1 MTVSFLKG
9 YRALDLTG
17 LSGQLCG
24 RMLADLGMEVI
35 KIEPPGGDP
44 VRNRPPFIESA
55 AGKRLSTTFAH
66 LNSGKASKVLD
77 FDKEPDR
84 AAFRKLVESAD
95 VVLESFQPG
104 ELESKG
110 LGYKDLAAVNPG
122 IVMGSITAFGQ
133 TGPKKNLACN
143 DLVALA
149 QSGFLYI
156 AGDPSMPPV
165 RPPET
170 QAYYFASL
178 FAAAGVLAALYR
190 RERTGQ
196 GDHVDASMQETLATQ
211 EHIIRLW
218 ANEKQISKRAG
229 SQHGS
234 VAPAK
239 IFPCRDGFVYLYVT
253 RQHWKLFLTVW
264 KDHPAVFDA
273 PDWLNNLYRRAHAE
287 ELNPAVEAFVGKF
300 SMAEITDLLQ
310 AKGIPC
316 VPVNTPMGFATDEH
330 VQGRGFMT
338 PVEHAEFGAT
348 TQPALPFVIDG
359 ARVPVGSVPILDSW
373 RSPSYISP
381 VTGERREGI
390 FPEGE
395 RSGGASPAGERSEET
410 DRPSTVWDSGKKPT
424 PAAISGSATSGG
436 NGPLDGMRI
445 VSFDHVLA
453 GPYGTTILAE
463 LGADVI
469 KVESGKGGMD
479 PFRFFGTGED
489 PNVSPRFLEFNRNK
503 RSFTVNLKHP
513 KGQPVLHDLVAK
525 ADAVLDNYSVDVVER
540 IGLAY
545 DQLCKVKPDIVNLR
559 MPGLGTTGPKRH
571 FSTVGVNITAF
582 TGLTYL
588 WNHPD
593 VTHPPIGAQT
603 VFPDYVSGVLCAI
616 IIVSGVLH
624 RDRQKKGAF
633 IDLAQAEAAAFMIG
647 PSLMEAAASGKDP
660 QPIGNASLAAAPHDC
675 YPCKGED
682 RWCVIAAE
690 NQEQWLAL
698 AKILGA
704 EVVGDARFK
713 TFADRLRH
721 REALNALISHWTQA
735 QDAFAVMDRLQQ
747 AGVPCGVV
755 QTGEDLVNDAQLQ
768 ERGFIVEVDNPR
780 LGRVVLPNFP
790 LQFANSK
797 LTRRWEFPV
806 LGRDTEAVLRDVVGY
821 SDATIKQLG
830 SDGVLE

>member
-1 MTVSFLKG
+1 MSVAFLKG
-9 YRALDLTG
+9 FRALDLTG

-24 RMLADLGMEVI
+24 RMLGDLGMEVI

-44 VRNRPPFIESA
+44 VRNLPPFVHSA
-55 AGKRLSTTFAH
+55 DGKRLSTTFAH
-66 LNSGKASKVLD
+66 LNAGKASKVLD
-77 FDKEPDR
+77 LDKEADR
-84 AAFRKLVESAD
+84 AAFGELVKTVD
-95 VVLESFQPG
+95 VVLESFKPG
-104 ELESKG
+104 ELDAKK
-110 LGYKDLAAVNPG
+110 LGYKDLSAINPG
-122 IVMGSITAFGQ
+122 LVMASITGFGQ
-133 TGPKKNLACN
+133 TGPKRNLACN

-156 AGDPSMPPV
+156 AGDPSMAPV

-170 QAYYFASL
+170 QAYYFASV

-190 RERTGQ
+190 RERTGH

-234 VAPAK
+234 VAPAR

-264 KDHPAVFDA
+264 KEHAAVFDA
-273 PDWLNNLYRRAHAE
+273 PDWLNNLYRRAHAD
-287 ELNPAVEAFVGKF
+287 ELNPAVEAFVRQF
-300 SMAEITDLLQ
+300 TMAEITELLQ
-310 AKGIPC
+310 EKGIPC
-316 VPVNTPMGFATDEH
+316 VPVNTPMGFANDDH
-330 VQGRGFMT
+330 VQGRGFMA
-338 PVEHAEFGAT
+338 PVDHAGFGKT
-348 TQPALPFVIDG
+348 KQPAMPFVIDG
-359 ARVPVGSVPILDSW
+359 ERIPVGSVPLLDSW
-373 RSPSYISP
+373 RGSGA
-381 VTGERREGI
+381 VEKKEGV
-390 FPEGE
+390 
-395 RSGGASPAGERSEET
+395 
-410 DRPSTVWDSGKKPT
+410 DRPT
-424 PAAISGSATSGG
+424 PSQNGG

-469 KVESGKGGMD
+469 KVESSKGGMD

-489 PNVSPRFLEFNRNK
+489 PNLSPRFLEFNRNK

-513 KGQPVLHDLVAK
+513 KGQPVLHDLIAH
-525 ADAVLDNYSVDVVER
+525 ADAVLDNYSVDVVGR

-588 WNHPD
+588 WNHPG
-593 VTHPPIGAQT
+593 VTNPPIGSQT

-616 IIVSGVLH
+616 IIISGVLY

-633 IDLAQAEAAAFMIG
+633 IDLAQSEATAFMIG
-647 PSLMEAAASGKDP
+647 PSLMEAAASGIDP
-660 QPIGNASLAAAPHDC
+660 QPIGNASPAAAPHDC
-675 YPCKGED
+675 YPCRGED

-690 NQEQWLAL
+690 TEQQWAAL

-704 EVVGDARFK
+704 NVAQDARFK
-713 TFADRLRH
+713 TLSDRLKH
-721 REALNALISHWTQA
+721 REDLNTIISDWTRE
-735 QDAFAVMDRLQQ
+735 QDAQEVMNRLQQ
-747 AGVPCGVV
+747 AGVPSAVV
-755 QTGEDLVNDAQLQ
+755 QTGEDLTNDPQLKA
-768 ERGFIVEVDNPR
+768 RGFIVEVDNAR

-790 LQFANSK
+790 LQFVNSK

-806 LGRDTEAVLRDVVGY
+806 LGKDTETVLRDVVGY
-821 SDATIKQLG
+821 SEETIAAHRR
-830 SDGVLE
+830 DGVLD

>member
-1 MTVSFLKG
+1 MDSPIGFLKG
-9 YRALDLTG
+9 YRALDLTD

-44 VRNRPPFIESA
+44 VRNLAPFVRSA
-55 AGKRLSTTFAH
+55 EGKLLSTTFAH
-66 LNSGKASKVLD
+66 LNAGKASKILD
-77 FDKEPDR
+77 LDKEADR
-84 AAFRKLVESAD
+84 GEFRRLVAASD
-95 VVLESFQPG
+95 VMLESFEPG
-104 ELESKG
+104 EMDAKG
-110 LGYKDLAAVNPG
+110 LGYKELATLNPG
-122 IVMGSITAFGQ
+122 LVMASITPFGQ

-156 AGDPSMPPV
+156 SGDPSLPPCK
-165 RPPET
+165 PPEL

-196 GDHVDASMQETLATQ
+196 GDHVDSSMQETLATQ

-218 ANEKQISKRAG
+218 ANDKQILKRAG

-253 RQHWKLFLTVW
+253 RQHWKLFLSIW
-264 KDHPAVFDA
+264 KDHPVEFDA
-273 PDWLNNLYRRAHAE
+273 SEWLNNVYRRAHAD
-287 ELNPAVEAFVGKF
+287 ELNPAIESFLSRF
-300 SMAEITDLLQ
+300 TMAEITELMQ
-310 AKGIPC
+310 SKGIPC
-316 VPVNTPMGFATDEH
+316 VPVNTPLRFVNDEH
-330 VQGRGFMT
+330 VQSRGFMA
-338 PVEHAEFGAT
+338 PVEHADFGRIK
-348 TQPALPFVIDG
+348 QPAMPFVIDG
-359 ARVPVGSVPILDSW
+359 SRPPVGSVPPLDGW
-373 RSPSYISP
+373 HLPSYISD
-381 VTGERREGI
+381 
-390 FPEGE
+390 
-395 RSGGASPAGERSEET
+395 RSLSSLPGDGGDVGGHVEVAE
-410 DRPSTVWDSGKKPT
+410 
-424 PAAISGSATSGG
+424 GG
-436 NGPLDGMRI
+436 NSSNGDDQTISNDGPLAGMRI

-469 KVESGKGGMD
+469 KVESSKGGMD

-489 PNVSPRFLEFNRNK
+489 PNLSPRFLEFNRNK

-513 KGQPVLHDLVAK
+513 KGKGVLHDLVAK

-540 IGLAY
+540 IGLGY
-545 DQLCKVKPDIVNLR
+545 RDLCAVKPDIINLR

-588 WNHPD
+588 WNHPGN
-593 VTHPPIGAQT
+593 TNPPIGSQT

-616 IIVSGVLH
+616 IIISGVLY
-624 RDRQKKGAF
+624 RDRQNKGAF
-633 IDLAQAEAAAFMIG
+633 IDLAQSEATAFMIG
-647 PSLMEAAASGKDP
+647 ASLMEAANSGNDP
-660 QPIGNASLAAAPHDC
+660 EPCGNASPWAAPHDC
-675 YPCKGED
+675 YPCAGED

-690 NQEQWLAL
+690 NDAQWTAL
-698 AKILGA
+698 AKILGGGI
-704 EVVGDARFK
+704 ERDARFQ
-713 TFADRLRH
+713 TAENRMENRD
-721 REALNALISHWTQA
+721 ELNRIIAAWTLD
-735 QDAFAVMDRLQQ
+735 QDAFAVMDHLQK
-747 AGVPCGVV
+747 AGVPAGVV
-755 QTGEDLVNDAQLQ
+755 QTGEDLTHDPQLD
-768 ERGFIVEVDNPR
+768 ERGFIVAVENPR

-790 LQFANSK
+790 LHFTNAR

-821 SDATIKQLG
+821 SEEVITAHKR
-830 SDGVLE
+830 DGVLE

>member
-1 MTVSFLKG
+1 MNAAPAFLKG

-24 RMLADLGMEVI
+24 RILADLGMEVI

-44 VRNRPPFIESA
+44 VRQLPPFIKSPE
-55 AGKRLSTTFAH
+55 GKRLSTTFAH
-66 LNSGKASKVLD
+66 LNAGKASTVLAID
-77 FDKEPDR
+77 QEVGR
-84 AAFRKLVESAD
+84 AALRRLVESAD

-104 ELESKG
+104 ELDAKG
-110 LGYKDLAAVNPG
+110 LGYKDLAAINPG

-133 TGPKKNLACN
+133 TGPKKNLTCN

-156 AGDPSMPPV
+156 SGDPSLPPV

-190 RERTGQ
+190 RERTGK
-196 GDHVDASMQETLATQ
+196 GDHVDASMQETLATH
-211 EHIIRLW
+211 EHIIRLY
-218 ANEKQISKRAG
+218 ANEKQIVKRAG
-229 SQHGS
+229 SQHGQ
-234 VAPAK
+234 VAPAR
-239 IFPCRDGFVYLYVT
+239 IFPCHDGFVYLYVT
-253 RQHWKLFLTVW
+253 RQHWKLFLEIW
-264 KDHPAVFDA
+264 KEHPAEMDA
-273 PDWLNNLYRRAHAE
+273 PDWLNNLYRRAHADQI
-287 ELNPAVEAFVGKF
+287 NTVVEAFARKHTVEEF
-300 SMAEITDLLQ
+300 TNLLQ

-316 VPVNTPMGFATDEH
+316 VPVNTPLGFANDEH
-330 VQGRGFMT
+330 VQSRGFMAA
-338 PVEHAEFGAT
+338 VEHTGFGST
-348 TQPALPFVIDG
+348 KQPAMPFVIDG
-359 ARVPVGSVPILDSW
+359 ARIPVGSVPVLDGW

-381 VTGERREGI
+381 V
-390 FPEGE
+390 
-395 RSGGASPAGERSEET
+395 AGESTEEAPQ
-410 DRPSTVWDSGKKPT
+410 RERDSG
-424 PAAISGSATSGG
+424 GG

-469 KVESGKGGMD
+469 KVESRKGGMD

-513 KGQPVLHDLVAK
+513 KGRKVLHDLVAK

-540 IGLAY
+540 IGLGY
-545 DQLCKVKPDIVNLR
+545 DDLRRVKPDMINLR

-571 FSTVGVNITAF
+571 FSTVGVNITSF

-588 WNHPD
+588 WNHPGN
-593 VTHPPIGAQT
+593 TNPPIGSQT

-616 IIVSGVLH
+616 VIISGVLY
-624 RDRQKKGAF
+624 RNRQKQGAF
-633 IDLAQAEAAAFMIG
+633 IDLAQSEATAFMIG
-647 PSLMEAAASGKDP
+647 ASLMEAAASGKDP
-660 QPIGNASLAAAPHDC
+660 QPIGNASPSVAPHDC

-690 NQEQWLAL
+690 NEEQWRAL
-698 AKILGA
+698 ARILGMGI
-704 EVVGDARFK
+704 EHDRRFQ
-713 TFADRLRH
+713 TVQNRLRH
-721 REALNALISHWTQA
+721 RRELNEIVERWTQE
-735 QDAFAVMDRLQQ
+735 QDAFEIMDRLQQ
-747 AGVPCGVV
+747 AHIPCGVV
-755 QTGEDLVNDAQLQ
+755 QTGEDLTNDPQLK
-768 ERGFIVEVDNPR
+768 ERGFVVAVENPR

-797 LTRRWEFPV
+797 LTRRWEFPI

-821 SDATIKQLG
+821 SRETIEQLG
-830 SDGVLE
+830 NDGVLA

>member
-1 MTVSFLKG
+1 MSVTFLKG

-24 RMLADLGMEVI
+24 RILADLGMEVI

-44 VRNRPPFIESA
+44 VRNLLPFVKSTD
-55 AGKRLSTTFAH
+55 GKRLSTTFAH
-66 LNSGKASKVLD
+66 LNAGKASKVLD
-77 FDKEPDR
+77 LEKETDR
-84 AAFRKLVESAD
+84 ATFRKLVETAD

-104 ELESKG
+104 ELDSKG
-110 LGYKDLAAVNPG
+110 LGYRSLAAINPG
-122 IVMGSITAFGQ
+122 IVMASITGFGQ

-149 QSGFLYI
+149 QSGFLFI
-156 AGDPSMPPV
+156 SGDPSLPPV

-196 GDHVDASMQETLATQ
+196 GDHVDATMQETLATQ
-211 EHIIRLW
+211 EHIIRLY
-218 ANEKQISKRAG
+218 ANENQISQRAG

-253 RQHWKLFLTVW
+253 RQHWKLFLTIW
-264 KDHPAVFDA
+264 KDHAPVFDA
-273 PDWLNNLYRRAHAE
+273 PDWLNNVYRRAHAD
-287 ELNPAVEAFVGKF
+287 ELNPAVEAFLGKF
-300 SMAEITDLLQ
+300 TMAEITELLQ
-310 AKGIPC
+310 SKGIPC
-316 VPVNTPMGFATDEH
+316 VPVNTPMGFANDEH
-330 VQGRGFMT
+330 VQSRGFMA
-338 PVEHAEFGAT
+338 PVDHVGFGSAK
-348 TQPALPFVIDG
+348 QPAMPFVIDG
-359 ARVPVGSVPILDSW
+359 ARPPVNSVPVLDSW
-373 RSPSYISP
+373 RDNVAARSKP
-381 VTGERREGI
+381 VKSN
-390 FPEGE
+390 P
-395 RSGGASPAGERSEET
+395 ASN
-410 DRPSTVWDSGKKPT
+410 
-424 PAAISGSATSGG
+424 GG

-453 GPYGTTILAE
+453 GPFGTTILAE
-463 LGADVI
+463 LGADLI
-469 KVESGKGGMD
+469 KVESSKGGMD

-513 KGQPVLHDLVAK
+513 KGQGVLHDLVAK

-540 IGLAY
+540 IGLGY
-545 DQLCKVKPDIVNLR
+545 DQLRAVKPDIINLR

-588 WNHPD
+588 WNHPG
-593 VTHPPIGAQT
+593 VTNPPIGSQT

-616 IIVSGVLH
+616 IIISGVLY

-633 IDLAQAEAAAFMIG
+633 IDLAQSEATAFMIG
-647 PSLMEAAASGKDP
+647 ASLMEAAASGIDP
-660 QPIGNASLAAAPHDC
+660 QPVGNASPSAAPHDC

-690 NQEQWLAL
+690 NEEQWSAL
-698 AKILGA
+698 TQILGS
-704 EVVGDARFK
+704 GIDQDARFK
-713 TFADRLRH
+713 TLDDRLRN
-721 REALNALISHWTQA
+721 LNELNGIISRWTQDK
-735 QDAFAVMDRLQQ
+735 DAFEIMDRLQQ

-755 QTGEDLVNDAQLQ
+755 QTGEDLVNDPQLKA
-768 ERGFIVEVDNPR
+768 RGFIVAVENAR

-790 LQFANSK
+790 LQFANAK

-821 SDATIKQLG
+821 SAETISAHKN
-830 SDGVLE
+830 DGVLE

>member
-1 MTVSFLKG
+1 MSAAFLKG
-9 YRALDLTG
+9 YRALDVTG

-44 VRNRPPFIESA
+44 VRNLAPFIRSA
-55 AGKRLSTTFAH
+55 EGKLLSTTFAH
-66 LNSGKASKVLD
+66 LNAGKASKVLD
-77 FDKEPDR
+77 LEREADR
-84 AAFRKLVESAD
+84 VEFGKLVVVSD
-95 VVLESFQPG
+95 VVLESFAPG
-104 ELESKG
+104 EMDAKG
-110 LGYKDLAAVNPG
+110 LGYQDLATFNPG
-122 IVMGSITAFGQ
+122 IVMASITPFGQ

-156 AGDPSMPPV
+156 SGDPSLPPCK
-165 RPPET
+165 PPEL

-196 GDHVDASMQETLATQ
+196 GDHIDSSMQETLATQ

-218 ANEKQISKRAG
+218 ANDKQILKRAG

-253 RQHWKLFLTVW
+253 RQHWKLFLAIW
-264 KDHPAVFDA
+264 KDHPPVFDA
-273 PDWLNNLYRRAHAE
+273 PEWLNNVYRRAHAD
-287 ELNPAVEAFVGKF
+287 ELNPAIESFL
-300 SMAEITDLLQ
+300 SQYTMAEITDLMQ
-310 AKGIPC
+310 SKGIPC
-316 VPVNTPMGFATDEH
+316 VPVNTPLAFVNDEH
-330 VQGRGFMT
+330 VQGRGFMA
-338 PVEHAEFGAT
+338 PVEHAGFGKIK
-348 TQPALPFVIDG
+348 QPAMPFVIDG
-359 ARVPVGSVPILDSW
+359 SRPPVGSIPPLDSW
-373 RSPSYISP
+373 RAPASIPT
-381 VTGERREGI
+381 VAGGRRDGTDGRDVKRGDI
-390 FPEGE
+390 LG
-395 RSGGASPAGERSEET
+395 SDGDSSSASKPPAQS
-410 DRPSTVWDSGKKPT
+410 DCKSS
-424 PAAISGSATSGG
+424 G
-436 NGPLDGMRI
+436 NGPLEGMRV

-469 KVESGKGGMD
+469 KVESSKGGMD

-489 PNVSPRFLEFNRNK
+489 PNLSPRFLEFNRNK

-513 KGQPVLHDLVAK
+513 KGQGVLHDLVAK

-540 IGLAY
+540 IGLGY
-545 DQLCKVKPDIVNLR
+545 RDLCAVKPDIINLR

-571 FSTVGVNITAF
+571 FSTVGVNITSF

-588 WNHPD
+588 WNHPGNTD
-593 VTHPPIGAQT
+593 PPIGSQT

-616 IIVSGVLH
+616 IIISGVLC

-633 IDLAQAEAAAFMIG
+633 IDLAQSEATAFMIG
-647 PSLMEAAASGKDP
+647 ANLTEAAVSGKDP
-660 QPIGNASLAAAPHDC
+660 EPCGNASPWAAPHDC
-675 YPCKGED
+675 YPCAGED

-690 NQEQWLAL
+690 NDEQWEAL
-698 AKILGA
+698 AKILDDRSDQ
-704 EVVGDARFK
+704 DARFK
-713 TFADRLRH
+713 TAETRIKH
-721 REALNALISHWTQA
+721 RTELNRIIAAWTRD
-735 QDAFAVMDRLQQ
+735 QDAFVVMDRLQKL
-747 AGVPCGVV
+747 GVPAGVV
-755 QTGEDLVNDAQLQ
+755 QTGEDLAQDPQLNQ
-768 ERGFIVEVDNPR
+768 RGFIVAVDNPR

-790 LQFANSK
+790 LHFTNAK

-806 LGRDTEAVLRDVVGY
+806 LGRDTETVLRDVVGY
-821 SDATIKQLG
+821 SEEMIAAHKR
-830 SDGVLE
+830 DGVLE

>member
-1 MTVSFLKG
+1 MNSPAFLQG
-9 YRALDLTG
+9 FRALDLTT

-44 VRNRPPFIESA
+44 VRKLAPFVKLPNGSE
-55 AGKRLSTTFAH
+55 LSTPFAH
-66 LNSGKASKVLD
+66 LNAGKASKVLD
-77 FDKEPDR
+77 LDKEADR
-84 AAFRKLVESAD
+84 EAFRKLVETAD

-104 ELESKG
+104 ELDAKG
-110 LGYKDLAAVNPG
+110 LGYKSLAAINPG
-122 IVMGSITAFGQ
+122 IVMASITGFGQ
-133 TGPKKNLACN
+133 TGKKKNLACN

-149 QSGFLYI
+149 ESGFLYI
-156 AGDPSMPPV
+156 SGDPSLPPC

-178 FAAAGVLAALYR
+178 FAAAGLLAALYR
-190 RERTGQ
+190 REHTGQ
-196 GDHVDASMQETLATQ
+196 GDHVDSSMQETLATQ

-264 KDHPAVFDA
+264 KDHPPVFDA
-273 PDWLNNLYRRAHAE
+273 PEWLNNVYRRAHAD
-287 ELNPAVEAFVGKF
+287 ELNPAVQAFLSKYT
-300 SMAEITDLLQ
+300 MAEITELLQ

-316 VPVNTPMGFATDEH
+316 VPVNTPMGFANDEH
-330 VQGRGFMT
+330 VRGRGFMA
-338 PVEHAEFGAT
+338 PVEHVGFGST
-348 TQPALPFVIDG
+348 KQPAMPFVIDG
-359 ARVPVGSVPILDSW
+359 ARPAVGSVPVLDSW
-373 RSPSYISP
+373 RSPSHISP
-381 VTGERREGI
+381 V
-390 FPEGE
+390 
-395 RSGGASPAGERSEET
+395 AGERSEGVPRRER
-410 DRPSTVWDSGKKPT
+410 DMG
-424 PAAISGSATSGG
+424 GG

-453 GPYGTTILAE
+453 APYGTTILAE

-469 KVESGKGGMD
+469 KVESSKGGMD

-513 KGQPVLHDLVAK
+513 KGPRVLHDLVAK

-540 IGLAY
+540 IGLSY
-545 DQLCKVKPDIVNLR
+545 DDLCKVKPDIINLR

-588 WNHPD
+588 WNHPG
-593 VTHPPIGAQT
+593 VTDPPIGSQT

-616 IIVSGVLH
+616 IIISGVLY
-624 RDRQKKGAF
+624 RDRQRRGAF
-633 IDLAQAEAAAFMIG
+633 IDLAQSEATAFMIG
-647 PSLMEAAASGKDP
+647 ANLMEAAASGKDP
-660 QPIGNASLAAAPHDC
+660 QPIGNASPGAAPHDC

-682 RWCVIAAE
+682 RWCVITADT
-690 NQEQWLAL
+690 EQQWAAL
-698 AKILGA
+698 ANTIGD
-704 EVVGDARFK
+704 GSGQDARFGSVEG
-713 TFADRLRH
+713 RLQH
-721 REALNALISHWTQA
+721 RDELNAAIGRWTQDK
-735 QDAFAVMDRLQQ
+735 DAFEIMDRLQQ

-755 QTGEDLVNDAQLQ
+755 QTGEDLTNDPHLKD
-768 ERGFIVEVDNPR
+768 RGFIVTVENPR

-790 LQFANSK
+790 LQFANAK

-821 SDATIKQLG
+821 SEETIAAHKR
-830 SDGVLE
+830 DGVLE

>member
-24 RMLADLGMEVI
+24 RMLCDLGMEVI

-44 VRNRPPFIESA
+44 VRALPPFIESA
-55 AGKRLSTTFAH
+55 DGKRLSTTFAH
-66 LNSGKASKVLD
+66 LNAGKASKVLD
-77 FDKEPDR
+77 LDKESGR
-84 AAFRKLVESAD
+84 QAFRKLAETAD

-104 ELESKG
+104 ELDSKG
-110 LGYKDLAAVNPG
+110 LGYKDLAVINPG
-122 IVMGSITAFGQ
+122 IVMASITGFGQ

-156 AGDPSMPPV
+156 SGDPAMAPV

-170 QAYYFASL
+170 QAYYFASV

-211 EHIIRLW
+211 EHMIRLW
-218 ANEKQISKRAG
+218 ANEKQILKRAG

-234 VAPAK
+234 VAPAR

-264 KDHPAVFDA
+264 RDHAAVFDA
-273 PDWLNNLYRRAHAE
+273 PDWLNNLYRRAHAD
-287 ELNPAVEAFVGKF
+287 ELNPAVEAFVGQF
-300 SMAEITDLLQ
+300 TMAEITELLQ
-310 AKGIPC
+310 EKGIPC
-316 VPVNTPMGFATDEH
+316 VPVNTPMGFANDEH
-330 VQGRGFMT
+330 VQGRGFMA
-338 PVEHAEFGAT
+338 PVEHAGFGKT
-348 TQPALPFVIDG
+348 KQPALPFVIDG
-359 ARVPVGSVPILDSW
+359 ARIPVGSVPLLDSW
-373 RSPSYISP
+373 RES
-381 VTGERREGI
+381 GEPRAAR
-390 FPEGE
+390 P
-395 RSGGASPAGERSEET
+395 RSAAGGSS
-410 DRPSTVWDSGKKPT
+410 
-424 PAAISGSATSGG
+424 G

-469 KVESGKGGMD
+469 KIESSKGGMD

-489 PNVSPRFLEFNRNK
+489 PNLSPRFLEFNRNK

-513 KGQPVLHDLVAK
+513 KGQPVLHDLIAK
-525 ADAVLDNYSVDVVER
+525 ADAVLDNYSVDVVGR
-540 IGLAY
+540 IGLGY
-545 DQLCKVKPDIVNLR
+545 DQLRKVKPDIVNLR

-582 TGLTYL
+582 TGLSYL
-588 WNHPD
+588 WNHPG
-593 VTHPPIGAQT
+593 VTNPPIGSQT

-616 IIVSGVLH
+616 IIISGVLH
-624 RDRQKKGAF
+624 RDRQRKGAF
-633 IDLAQAEAAAFMIG
+633 IDLAQSEATAFMIG
-647 PSLMEAAASGKDP
+647 PSLMEATASGNDP
-660 QPIGNASLAAAPHDC
+660 QPIGNASPAMAPHDC
-675 YPCKGED
+675 YPCKGDD
-682 RWCVIAAE
+682 RWCVIAVENESQWAE
-690 NQEQWLAL
+690 L
-698 AKILGA
+698 AK
-704 EVVGDARFK
+704 VVAGELAQDPRFQ
-713 TFADRLRH
+713 TLNDRLAH
-721 REALNALISHWTQA
+721 RDELNAVLSRWTQG
-735 QDAFAVMDRLQQ
+735 QDAWDVMNRLQQ
-747 AGVPCGVV
+747 AGVPAGVV
-755 QTGEDLVNDAQLQ
+755 QTGEDLTNDPQLKA
-768 ERGFIVEVDNPR
+768 RGFIVAVDNPR

-806 LGRDTEAVLRDVVGY
+806 LGKDTETVLRDVVGY
-821 SDATIKQLG
+821 SEETIAAHRK
-830 SDGVLE
+830 DGVLE